1 MGARAVGPPVRA
13 PAPEGLTEPAR
24 AQARARAGLGGAR
37 AGAWGGGGRR
47 DRFSSAPRALFG
59 CRQPGAGRVT
69 GRIRTLTPLSGE
81 IRRVTLRQPDSSATI
96 ASAKEAVDDAV
107 VGLGLPGVSWTAL
120 KAVSWAAC
128 LVARCFW
135 SASSCVLCPW
145 GGVGSSVIVCWARP
159 GWRYPGWSCFLW
171 WWTIW
176 WALPFLEGRARRLPP
191 GRPPSAPRSFP
202 PRGMFRI
209 SRGARRSWAEM
220 YRGAATRKVPQGAGP
235 QDLTTSATVRSPH
248 PQHQGR
254 PATRAHHCTSMPTQ
268 SDPPSSLK
276 NSTLSTTVRKTPS
289 TSQEEP
295 GRRARVLRPHPVVDD
310 A

>member
-1 MGARAVGPPVRA
+1 MQSSGSARSQGHRP
-13 PAPEGLTEPAR
+13 
-24 AQARARAGLGGAR
+24 
-37 AGAWGGGGRR
+37 
-47 DRFSSAPRALFG
+47 
-59 CRQPGAGRVT
+59 CR
-69 GRIRTLTPLSGE
+69 
-81 IRRVTLRQPDSSATI
+81 
-96 ASAKEAVDDAV
+96 
-107 VGLGLPGVSWTAL
+107 
-120 KAVSWAAC
+120 SWAAGCVLDGLESCVLGC
-128 LVARCFW
+128 L
-135 SASSCVLCPW
+135 SCCSVLLVGLVLCPW
-145 GGVGSSVIVCWARP
+145 GGVGSSVIVCRARP

-268 SDPPSSLK
+268 SDPTLIAQEQHSFHHSPK
-276 NSTLSTTVRKTPS
+276 NTKHLTEGAGAEGEGLDAAS
-289 TSQEEP
+289 
-295 GRRARVLRPHPVVDD
+295 GR
-310 A
+310 